1 MGSGPLRGTLA
12 AAVTPLRDGGD
23 ALDPDG
29 FEPLVDFL
37 AAGGLDGI
45 LALGTTGEGIMLDP
59 GERRG
64 AAGRFVAAARG
75 KLAVA
80 VHCGAQTTRD
90 TAALAA
96 HAAEAGADAVAVIA
110 PPYYPFDQA
119 GLIAHF
125 TAAAAACSPLPFY
138 VYEFADRSGYAVPTG
153 VLARLREVAG
163 NFAGMKV
170 SDAPFDRFEPY
181 MVEGL
186 DVLVGPEALIVKG
199 LERGAVGAV
208 SGLATAFPAVVARL
222 VTTRDSALGDRVASL
237 RAEIQR
243 LPVPGALKAALGLQ
257 GVSVR
262 EDVRAPLR
270 PVTDEERE
278 RVRALLDAAPA

>member
-1 MGSGPLRGTLA
+1 
-12 AAVTPLRDGGD
+12 
-23 ALDPDG
+23 
-29 FEPLVDFL
+29 
-37 AAGGLDGI
+37 
-45 LALGTTGEGIMLDP
+45 
-59 GERRG
+59 
-64 AAGRFVAAARG
+64 
-75 KLAVA
+75 
-80 VHCGAQTTRD
+80 
-90 TAALAA
+90 
-96 HAAEAGADAVAVIA
+96 
-110 PPYYPFDQA
+110 
-119 GLIAHF
+119 
-125 TAAAAACSPLPFY
+125 
-138 VYEFADRSGYAVPTG
+138 
-153 VLARLREVAG
+153 
-163 NFAGMKV
+163 MKV